1 MHIWVCFL
9 IGSQMFINPA
19 VCSNLAPTK
28 GILLPCIS
36 YGGASIIASCV
47 AIMGIV
53 LGTMKGSNMYT
64 KKRN

>member
-1 MHIWVCFL
+1 
-9 IGSQMFINPA
+9 MFINPA
-19 VCSNLAPTK
+19 GYSNLAPTK

-53 LGTMKGSNMYT
+53 GNNERFQHVYEKT
-64 KKRN
+64 